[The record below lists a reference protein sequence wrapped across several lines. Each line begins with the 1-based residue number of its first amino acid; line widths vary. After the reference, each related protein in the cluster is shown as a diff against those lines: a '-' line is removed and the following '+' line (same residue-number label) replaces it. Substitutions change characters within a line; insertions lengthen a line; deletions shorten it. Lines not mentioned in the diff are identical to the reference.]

1 MPSLLTDD
9 LGDFDFVYGDGG
21 PSCAG
26 AVCQDIQLLAPCRF
40 YDLACDLAPAT
51 VGLPSFT
58 LPSSPTA
65 STVSKKIRSR
75 FGIQLSTKMTSPF
88 STRYCF
94 PPVTITAY
102 IIYPHLYKSRWTGRR
117 AQTRRFKC
125 PNHAALILYHKYL
138 PHASVFFAVRRG
150 FPPHVPRAHSPL
162 CRRAALTVFF
172 ISMARVIRP
181 TPPGTG
187 VM

>member
-1 MPSLLTDD
+1 MFSFLPLPFFTTLPVT
-9 LGDFDFVYGDGG
+9 
-21 PSCAG
+21 
-26 AVCQDIQLLAPCRF
+26 
-40 YDLACDLAPAT
+40 LAPAT
-51 VGLPSFT
+51 VGLPNFT

-65 STVSKKIRSR
+65 STVSKENSLSASA
-75 FGIQLSTKMTSPF
+75 FSFSTKMTSPF

-102 IIYPHLYKSRWTGRR
+102 IIYPHLYKSRWTSRR